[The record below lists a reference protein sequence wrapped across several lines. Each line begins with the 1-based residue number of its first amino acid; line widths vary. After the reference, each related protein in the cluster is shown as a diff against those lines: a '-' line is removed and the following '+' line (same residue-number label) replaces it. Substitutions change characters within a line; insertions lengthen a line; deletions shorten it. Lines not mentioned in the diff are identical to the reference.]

1 MQKKKIRRNNSDFQI
16 DNDPSQSILLGQPS
30 LFGAKDSSCTP
41 VFLPVV
47 FLIDIQH

>member
-16 DNDPSQSILLGQPS
+16 DDDPFQSVTLGRPS
-30 LFGAKDSSCTP
+30 LFGTQGLSYSP